1 MILQILGS
9 GSSGN
14 CYLFETDDGSEA
26 LMLEAGIRVSE
37 VKRALDFNLSKLVGC
52 FVTHE
57 HLDHSKYIKELLTA
71 SVDVYASAG
80 TIEALAL
87 KSHRLYTIKDSVKVK
102 VGSFTITPF
111 NAKHDAKEPLG
122 FIVSQYEMGNTLFL
136 TDSYFVEYKFPHINN
151 MMVECNFS
159 EEILA
164 ANIATG
170 RVNPFVAKRVQ
181 TSHMSDTTLETMLL
195 ANDLSVV
202 NNIVLLHLS
211 DANSNALKFAN
222 RIHEISGK
230 SVTVAERNTIMQFNK
245 YPF

>member
-1 MILQILGS
+1 
-9 GSSGN
+9 
-14 CYLFETDDGSEA
+14 
-26 LMLEAGIRVSE
+26 
-37 VKRALDFNLSKLVGC
+37 
-52 FVTHE
+52 
-57 HLDHSKYIKELLTA
+57 
-71 SVDVYASAG
+71 
-80 TIEALAL
+80 
-87 KSHRLYTIKDSVKVK
+87 
-102 VGSFTITPF
+102 
-111 NAKHDAKEPLG
+111 
-122 FIVSQYEMGNTLFL
+122 
-136 TDSYFVEYKFPHINN
+136 
-151 MMVECNFS
+151 MVECNFS